1 MSDEPNKN
9 KNHLIKEQINESEII
24 NNTFNKKQEDLMM
37 RLKEVHCKS
46 EEKTFDLNEK
56 FNQIKEDLQK
66 LIDEYKIE
74 CDKNELENNEIDFSS
89 IKDYINEYM
98 LNERNNSINNINST
112 FEKINANIEEISEN
126 NSVNANQIE
135 NALFEFKNEFEQMY
149 NDTVNHM
156 LETRNQKDEI
166 NNKLSVQMK
175 EQFAKIYELINEE
188 KQTSNNSQIERI
200 KSIQN
205 LIRNLLKNVKNEKI
219 KL

>member
-1 MSDEPNKN
+1 MSDEPKQN
-9 KNHLIKEQINESEII
+9 KNHFIKEQKNESEII
-24 NNTFNKKQEDLMM
+24 NSNFNKKQEDLMM

-66 LIDEYKIE
+66 LIDEYKME
-74 CDKNELENNEIDFSS
+74 CDKSELENNEIDFSS

-98 LNERNNSINNINST
+98 INERNNSINNINNT
-112 FEKINANIEEISEN
+112 FEKINGNIEEITEN
-126 NSVNANQIE
+126 NRGNISQIE
-135 NALFEFKNEFEQMY
+135 NVLFEFKNEFEQLY

-156 LETRNQKDEI
+156 LETRNQNEEI
-166 NNKLSVQMK
+166 NNKLNSQMK

-188 KQTSNNSQIERI
+188 EQTSNNSQIERI

>member
-1 MSDEPNKN
+1 MSDEPNQN
-9 KNHLIKEQINESEII
+9 KNHLIKEQINESEIV

-66 LIDEYKIE
+66 LIDEYKVE

>member
-1 MSDEPNKN
+1 MSDEPKQNV
-9 KNHLIKEQINESEII
+9 NHCIKEQINESEIV
-24 NNTFNKKQEDLMM
+24 NSNFNKKQEDLMM
-37 RLKEVHCKS
+37 KLKEVHCKS

-74 CDKNELENNEIDFSS
+74 CDKSELENNEIDFSS

-98 LNERNNSINNINST
+98 INERNNSINNINNT
-112 FEKINANIEEISEN
+112 FEKINGNIEEITEN
-126 NSVNANQIE
+126 NRGNISQIE
-135 NALFEFKNEFEQMY
+135 NILFEFKNEFEQLY

-156 LETRNQKDEI
+156 LENRNQNEEI
-166 NNKLSVQMK
+166 NNKLNSQMK

-188 KQTSNNSQIERI
+188 EQTSNNSQIERI

>member
-1 MSDEPNKN
+1 MSDEPKQN
-9 KNHLIKEQINESEII
+9 KNHCIKEQINESEII
-24 NNTFNKKQEDLMM
+24 NSNSNKKQEDLMM

-74 CDKNELENNEIDFSS
+74 CDKSELENNEIDFSS

-98 LNERNNSINNINST
+98 INERNNSINSINNT
-112 FEKINANIEEISEN
+112 FEKINGNIEEITEN
-126 NSVNANQIE
+126 NRGNISQIE
-135 NALFEFKNEFEQMY
+135 NVLFEFKNEFEQLY

-156 LETRNQKDEI
+156 LETRNQNEEI
-166 NNKLSVQMK
+166 NNKLNSQMK

-188 KQTSNNSQIERI
+188 EQTSNNSQIERI

>member
-1 MSDEPNKN
+1 MSDEPKQN
-9 KNHLIKEQINESEII
+9 KNHCIKEQINESEII
-24 NNTFNKKQEDLMM
+24 NSNFNKKQEDLMM

-74 CDKNELENNEIDFSS
+74 CDKIELENNEIDFSS

-98 LNERNNSINNINST
+98 INERNNSINNINNT
-112 FEKINANIEEISEN
+112 FEKINGNIEEITEN
-126 NSVNANQIE
+126 NRGNISQIE
-135 NALFEFKNEFEQMY
+135 NVLFEFKNEFEQLY

-156 LETRNQKDEI
+156 LETRNQNEEI
-166 NNKLSVQMK
+166 NNKLNSQMK

-188 KQTSNNSQIERI
+188 EQTSNNSQIERI

>member
-1 MSDEPNKN
+1 MSDEPNQKINQLN
-9 KNHLIKEQINESEII
+9 KEKINESEII
-24 NNTFNKKQEDLMM
+24 NNNYNKKQEELMM

-74 CDKNELENNEIDFSS
+74 CDKSELENNEIDFSS

-98 LNERNNSINNINST
+98 INERNNSINNINST
-112 FEKINANIEEISEN
+112 FEKINNNIEEITEN
-126 NSVNANQIE
+126 NSANMNQIE
-135 NALFEFKNEFEQMY
+135 NALYEFKNEFEQMY

-156 LETRNQKDEI
+156 LETKAQKDEI
-166 NNKLSVQMK
+166 NNKLNVQMNQ
-175 EQFAKIYELINEE
+175 QFAKIYELINEE
-188 KQTSNNSQIERI
+188 EQTSNNSQIERI

>member
-1 MSDEPNKN
+1 MSDEPNQN

-135 NALFEFKNEFEQMY
+135 NVLFEFKNEFEQMY

>member
-1 MSDEPNKN
+1 MSDEPKQN
-9 KNHLIKEQINESEII
+9 KNHCIKEQINESEII
-24 NNTFNKKQEDLMM
+24 NSNFNKKQEDLMM

-66 LIDEYKIE
+66 LIDEYKME
-74 CDKNELENNEIDFSS
+74 CDKSELENNEIDFSS

-98 LNERNNSINNINST
+98 INERNNSINNINNT
-112 FEKINANIEEISEN
+112 FEKINGNIEEIAEN
-126 NSVNANQIE
+126 NRGNISQIE
-135 NALFEFKNEFEQMY
+135 NVLFEFKNEFEQLY

-156 LETRNQKDEI
+156 LETRNQNEEI
-166 NNKLSVQMK
+166 NNKLNSQMK

-188 KQTSNNSQIERI
+188 EQTSNNSQIERI

>member
-1 MSDEPNKN
+1 MSDEPKQN
-9 KNHLIKEQINESEII
+9 KNHCIKEQINESEII
-24 NNTFNKKQEDLMM
+24 NSNFNKKQEDLMM

-74 CDKNELENNEIDFSS
+74 CDKSELENNEIDFSS

-98 LNERNNSINNINST
+98 INERNNSINNINNT
-112 FEKINANIEEISEN
+112 FDKINGNIEEITEN
-126 NSVNANQIE
+126 NRGNISQIE
-135 NALFEFKNEFEQMY
+135 NVLFEFKNEFEQLY

-156 LETRNQKDEI
+156 LETRNQNEEI
-166 NNKLSVQMK
+166 NNKLNSQMK

-188 KQTSNNSQIERI
+188 EQTSNNSQIERI

>member
-1 MSDEPNKN
+1 MSDEPNQN

>member
-1 MSDEPNKN
+1 MSDEPNQN

-175 EQFAKIYELINEE
+175 EQFDKIYELINEE